1 MIEWC
6 SEKWLFSQLSSEQT
20 IYRRIAKFFILYDI
34 SLVRHWNRNWSWSL
48 LGVKGLS
55 HCCSPHSWRQQSL
68 HDNKDETPSVEQ
80 RGNSE
85 RTSWKPHF
93 HVYFCTKKLIG
104 YRLQIDVLIG
114 QHEAITSLQSC
125 DWASPNGFLCCLIRT
140 LVWRLARGTW
150 KWDVWCTQSCFS
162 PFFFMV

>member
-1 MIEWC
+1 MRNDCSVNFHLNKLSTDVLPNSLFCMIFLWWDTET
-6 SEKWLFSQLSSEQT
+6 E
-20 IYRRIAKFFILYDI
+20 
-34 SLVRHWNRNWSWSL
+34 NWSWSL

-85 RTSWKPHF
+85 HTSWKPHF
-93 HVYFCTKKLIG
+93 HIYFCTKKLIG

-125 DWASPNGFLCCLIRT
+125 DWASPNGFSCCLIRT
-140 LVWRLARGTW
+140 LIWRLARGTW
-150 KWDVWCTQSCFS
+150 KWNVWCTQSCFS